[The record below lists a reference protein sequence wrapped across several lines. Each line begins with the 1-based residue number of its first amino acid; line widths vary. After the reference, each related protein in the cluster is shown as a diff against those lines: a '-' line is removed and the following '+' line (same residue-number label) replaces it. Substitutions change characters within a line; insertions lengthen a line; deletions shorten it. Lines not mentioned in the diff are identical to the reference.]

1 MQSSKEKEIR
11 IVCDYFGCN
20 RHKAVKYLKSLSPY
34 DADVREMETYLKRK
48 AKLAY

>member
-20 RHKAVKYLKSLSPY
+20 RYKAVKYLKSLSPY
-34 DADVREMETYLKRK
+34 DNVRDILYKIEKWC
-48 AKLAY
+48 